1 MSQTQK
7 DDCSSVKEF
16 QDNEIDSLSLRENS
30 QNFRGNPDKKA
41 DCFVAK
47 NVNAPRNANAFT
59 LAETLITLVII
70 GIVAP
75 MLKNSTDGKEWNV
88 ARQKARASIGEGF
101 RLMSLNEEATPNL
114 TTQQFVEKIVPKYIK
129 IAKSCSTAKDCGFPT
144 KIKRPDGTSVNLL
157 TTMKTITSPYSVT
170 VPAVPNSGADGTFDT
185 TNPTTDNYDNAYF
198 FTTLDGFRVMFFYNP
213 YCVSNAKD
221 KPFRLDTTN
230 YSYTNIYPQ
239 MSLDTA
245 CYYGTYDMNGTKG
258 PNQVGKDIG
267 FVGAIYNGVQTQAAA
282 VLPHSEEV
290 AANADLKSK
299 MGISGDDYWQ
309 AAYQYCQKLDKDN
322 WDLPDVNDLTLIYLN
337 KKLVTDSTNW
347 FWSRSAV
354 AGSSTMRRV
363 HFDNGRRGW
372 NGRSDS
378 GTYVRCVRRTAMR

>member
-1 MSQTQK
+1 M
-7 DDCSSVKEF
+7 
-16 QDNEIDSLSLRENS
+16 SLRENS

-47 NVNAPRNANAFT
+47 NVNAPLNDANAFT

-70 GIVAP
+70 GIVAAITVP

-88 ARQKARASIGEGF
+88 ARQKARATIGEAF
-101 RLMSLNEEATPNL
+101 RLMCLNGEVTPNL
-114 TTQQFVEKIVPKYIK
+114 STEEFVKQIVPKYIK
-129 IAKSCSTAKDCGFPT
+129 IGKTCDTAEKCGFSK
-144 KIKRPDGTSVNLL
+144 KIKMPDGKEEVTTSSVLS
-157 TTMKTITSPYSVT
+157 TWKTITTPRAVI
-170 VPAVPNSGADGTFDT
+170 VPAVPYQNGDGTLSDNNQT
-185 TNPTTDNYDNAYF
+185 TSDNKFNKGYF
-198 FTTLDGFRVMFFYNP
+198 FTTLDGFHVALFYNP
-213 YCVSNAKD
+213 YCVSNVKE
-221 KPFRLDTTN
+221 KPYYYGNTD
-230 YSYTNIYPQ
+230 YSDTNIRPQ
-239 MSLDTA
+239 LAFDVTCFSA
-245 CYYGTYDMNGTKG
+245 AYDMNGTKG

-267 FVGAIYNGVQTQAAA
+267 FVGSVYNGVETQAAA
-282 VLPHSEEV
+282 VLPHSEEI
-290 AANADLKSK
+290 AANATLKSK

-309 AAYQYCQKLDKDN
+309 AAYKYCQTLDKDN